1 MADKAAIFLF
11 VTILVLVTIILVF
24 AMKYFAAVRQAG
36 RQVATEEGFR
46 ALTERAVRAQETSA
60 ELLAALK
67 GSLGQIE
74 LRLTQ
79 VEKVLKEVE

>member
-1 MADKAAIFLF
+1 M
-11 VTILVLVTIILVF
+11 LVTIILVF
-24 AMKYFAAVRQAG
+24 AMKYFAAARQAG
-36 RQVATEEGFR
+36 LQVATEKSYR

-60 ELLAALK
+60 ELLAALQ